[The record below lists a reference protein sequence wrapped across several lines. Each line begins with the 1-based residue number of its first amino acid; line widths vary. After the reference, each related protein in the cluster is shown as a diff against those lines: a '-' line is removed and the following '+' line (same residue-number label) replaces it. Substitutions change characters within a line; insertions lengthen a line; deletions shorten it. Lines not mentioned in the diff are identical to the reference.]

1 MQAPVP
7 IDRLELRRFLSWLLL
22 GALTGAIVAIALT
35 FVWTPRWEASVQ
47 IRPGQVASSA
57 GGQPPMPVEP
67 PARIT
72 ERINSR
78 AFADTL
84 RDRLGLA
91 QASNDSRSKLLRDSL
106 RATLLERASLVQVR
120 IEGYYPEEAQAWL
133 EAATALV
140 AEAHAPMFQPTVERL
155 TAQLAEIAADIERIG
170 LERERLIEASAEI
183 RKGRLASEQF
193 SQSVLV
199 GNLLNIR
206 DAELRSLRDRAA
218 TISEMLS
225 PERTFQTGP
234 IGRVTVTD
242 RPSFPRRP
250 VHAVAGAILG
260 AILGGAFGLFVRRR
274 R

>member
-1 MQAPVP
+1 MQDPAPL
-7 IDRLELRRFLSWLLL
+7 DRGELRRFLSWLLL
-22 GALTGAIVAIALT
+22 GAMVGSILAIALT

-47 IRPGQVASSA
+47 IRPGQIASSL
-57 GGQPPMPVEP
+57 GGQPMPVEP

-84 RDRLGLA
+84 RDRLGLPPG
-91 QASNDSRSKLLRDSL
+91 SEDPRSKLLRDSL
-106 RATLLERASLVQVR
+106 RATLLDRASLVQVR
-120 IEGYYPEEAQAWL
+120 IEGHSPKEAGAWL
-133 EAATALV
+133 EAAAALV
-140 AEAHAPMFQPTVERL
+140 ADAHAPMFQPTVDRL
-155 TAQLAEIAADIERIG
+155 KAQLADIATDIERIG
-170 LERERLIEASAEI
+170 RERERLIEASAET
-183 RKGRLASEQF
+183 RSARLASEQF

-206 DAELRSLRDRAA
+206 DAELRTLRDRAA

-260 AILGGAFGLFVRRR
+260 AIVGGMLGLFVRRR